1 MNEKYLVILLA
12 GLISFLTF
20 NLPIKAQKFTV
31 VKDFETVQTEI
42 NKKAE
47 SIQTIKSY
55 FLQEKHLGFLTEP
68 IKSEGLFRYKKEN
81 QLRWEYIMPFQYLIL
96 FNGNKIIIKDKNK
109 RNEFDA
115 NSNSIFKQIND
126 LMLGAIK
133 GNLGK
138 NKDYSMS
145 LQESPKQYKLMLTPQ
160 NVSLKS
166 YISCVEI
173 YFEKSDLA
181 VSFIKIV
188 ESTGDFTTIQF
199 TERKFNEPI
208 DDATFYT
215 N

>member
-1 MNEKYLVILLA
+1 
-12 GLISFLTF
+12 
-20 NLPIKAQKFTV
+20 
-31 VKDFETVQTEI
+31 
-42 NKKAE
+42 
-47 SIQTIKSY
+47 
-55 FLQEKHLGFLTEP
+55 
-68 IKSEGLFRYKKEN
+68 
-81 QLRWEYIMPFQYLIL
+81 MPFQYLIL

-138 NKDYSMS
+138 NKDFSMS